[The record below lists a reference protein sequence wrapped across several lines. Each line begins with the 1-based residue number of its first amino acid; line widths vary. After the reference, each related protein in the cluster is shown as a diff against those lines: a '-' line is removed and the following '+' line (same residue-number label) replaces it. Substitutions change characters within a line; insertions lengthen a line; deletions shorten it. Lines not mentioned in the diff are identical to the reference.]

1 MFLLTFTDQTQIPHG
16 MRASIS
22 MTWFLS
28 RHTCLLSPPQP
39 RVGIANLAVSCT
51 NDDTLDQIPS
61 ATNHPLSPWLFMVF
75 DGLFLCLGIYGNE
88 ICFFF
93 FYCKKWQLSRL
104 IKRGLSFSSRWSWSA
119 SFFYFSLALL
129 WLWSLQGYGKCP
141 VFPEKMGISS
151 VTRLPQSQG
160 ISPMGES
167 I

>member
-61 ATNHPLSPWLFMVF
+61 ATNHPLSPFAK
-75 DGLFLCLGIYGNE
+75 E
-88 ICFFF
+88 T
-93 FYCKKWQLSRL
+93 
-104 IKRGLSFSSRWSWSA
+104 GLSNRLCSCVLLVVLYRRVGRAKMWMYLIHIDCSMVWILRHLLTVEKHKVNNHNNICRWLSMTLSS
-119 SFFYFSLALL
+119 LL
-129 WLWSLQGYGKCP
+129 GQMLYKPYLLQP
-141 VFPEKMGISS
+141 ATSM
-151 VTRLPQSQG
+151 T
-160 ISPMGES
+160 
-167 I
+167 